1 MKRII
6 VTAVAFVLGTTLC
19 LAYLFFRPGSE
30 FSPAKMNRIFHP
42 NERIEN
48 HRNMDKIFPRRDI
61 AASSNPV
68 AFENAPMELPMAY
81 AFKGEQRKLTDF
93 LAKTSTTSFLVLR
106 KGKLASEQYFN
117 GAQADSRF
125 TSWSMAKSFVVTLIG
140 MAILDGKI
148 SSIDDRVDKYIPELI
163 GQAYGE
169 SSIKSVMQMASGVRF
184 TEVYTDKFSD
194 INKLFYK
201 VFIFGQRVNESVATY
216 PREVPPG
223 SRFSYASADSQVLSW
238 LVTKVYGKTLA
249 AILQERIW
257 QALGMEFSAY
267 WSVDRIDGNEL
278 GYCCLNAT
286 ARDFAKLGQLYLQ
299 DGQWQGKR
307 LLPAGWVKQVTRPG
321 FALQEPG
328 APNPTQPNGRNGIRG
343 YAMQFWV
350 PQNYDGE
357 YFANG
362 VWGQSIW
369 VSEKDETVI
378 VRTAVDEKYRDHL
391 EELFAVMR
399 AITAKVTY

>member
-1 MKRII
+1 
-6 VTAVAFVLGTTLC
+6 
-19 LAYLFFRPGSE
+19 
-30 FSPAKMNRIFHP
+30 
-42 NERIEN
+42 
-48 HRNMDKIFPRRDI
+48 
-61 AASSNPV
+61 
-68 AFENAPMELPMAY
+68 MAY

-201 VFIFGQRVNESVATY
+201 VFIFGQGVNESVATY

-257 QALGMEFSAY
+257 QALGMELSAY

-299 DGQWQGKR
+299 DGQWQGQR

>member
-1 MKRII
+1 MKRIF
-6 VTAVAFVLGTTLC
+6 VTAFAFVLGTTLC

-42 NERIEN
+42 AERIEN
-48 HRNMDKIFPRRDI
+48 HRNMDKIFPKRDI
-61 AASSNPV
+61 AASSSPV
-68 AFENAPMELPMAY
+68 VFEKNLTELPKVY
-81 AFKGEQRKLTDF
+81 AFKGEQRQLEAF
-93 LAKTSTTSFLVLR
+93 LAKTSTTSLLVLR
-106 KGKLASEQYFN
+106 KGKLASEQYFT

-140 MAILDGKI
+140 MAVLDGKI
-148 SSIDDRVDKYIPELI
+148 SSLEDRIDKYIPELQ
-163 GQAYGE
+163 GKAYGE
-169 SSIKSVMQMASGVRF
+169 ASIKSVMQMASGVRF

-201 VFIFGQRVNESVATY
+201 VFIFGQGVNESVAAY
-216 PREVPPG
+216 PREVPVG
-223 SRFSYASADSQVLSW
+223 SRFSYVSADSQVLSW
-238 LVTKVYGKTLA
+238 LVTKVYGKSLA
-249 AILQERIW
+249 TIVQERIW
-257 QALGMEFSAY
+257 NALGMESSAY
-267 WSVDRIDGNEL
+267 WSVDRSDGNEL

-299 DGQWQGKR
+299 DGEWQGKR
-307 LLPAGWVKQVTRPG
+307 LLPVGWVKQVTRPG
-321 FALQEPG
+321 FPLQEPG
-328 APNPTQPNGRNGIRG
+328 APNPTQPNGSNGIRG

-369 VSEKDETVI
+369 VSEKDETVV

-399 AITAKVTY
+399 TISVQTNR